1 MKEYRQALQQLEQES
16 QRQYDTT
23 LITLS
28 SGAIVL
34 SFTYL
39 TQLKE
44 PYAIPLL
51 LLAWVAWG
59 LSLAAMLL
67 SFLATVHALRK
78 GQDQVDNKETP
89 TGGKWARCIIPTN
102 WLAGAL
108 LLAGA
113 IFMMCFAIQNI
124 GGQDDAKA
132 NSTATTS
139 TINSWGSIPEGP
151 AAGQAGSSSSS
162 SSSEEVKKTH
172 ANQPSQS
179 IAGKPGSG

>member
-39 TQLKE
+39 AQLRE
-44 PYAIPLL
+44 PHAIRLL
-51 LLAWVAWG
+51 FFAWAAWG

-78 GQDQVDNKETP
+78 GQDQVDNNQPP
-89 TGGKWARCIIPTN
+89 TGGRWARWIIPAN

-113 IFMMCFAIQNI
+113 VLMMCFAMQNI
-124 GGQDDAKA
+124 GGQAHAKA
-132 NSTATTS
+132 NATTT
-139 TINSWGSIPEGP
+139 TIANDSRGSIPEGP
-151 AAGQAGSSSSS
+151 PTGQTGTTTASSSTQ
-162 SSSEEVKKTH
+162 EMR
-172 ANQPSQS
+172 
-179 IAGKPGSG
+179 